1 MARSLMIRETSNGAS
16 SSAGAKKDKIVVLG
30 TGYVGFPLAVL
41 LARSGFKVV
50 GVDIRKE
57 VVRAINEGNLP
68 IREREIEAIFKEP
81 SVRRNLIASETVTPG
96 DVYVISVPTPL
107 EKRRKIADLGS
118 VIAATESIL
127 PHLRKGNM
135 VILES
140 TVPPLTCR
148 EVLTPL
154 IERAGDLKANE
165 DIGLV
170 HCPERILPGNIFEE
184 IVKND
189 RVIGSI
195 SVPARERAAAI
206 YQSFVK
212 GRIFLTDDVTAEL
225 VKIMENTF
233 RDVNIALANEFAMVA
248 ETLGVDIEDAIEIAN
263 AHPRVE
269 ILRPGI
275 GVGGHCIPIDP
286 WFLTEVDPAHTNLIT
301 VARRINDSIP
311 GRVSAKLRLTVADVP
326 EPKIVLIGMSYKP
339 DTEDLR
345 ESPAVE
351 VAEMLR
357 EDGYDV
363 RQYDPLIQ
371 GKGYDTLVEAARGAD
386 LLAILVPHS
395 RVIEEYHS
403 SELQVKA
410 VMRTPRVLTF

>member
-1 MARSLMIRETSNGAS
+1 MTVSLTKGDGSTRNSPSTR
-16 SSAGAKKDKIVVLG
+16 GAKEKIVVLG

-57 VVRAINEGNLP
+57 LVRAINEGTLP
-68 IREREIEAIFKEP
+68 IREREIEAIFKEAA
-81 SVRRNLIASETVTPG
+81 VRDNLIASDVVTPG

-107 EKRRKIADLGS
+107 EKRRKIADLS
-118 VIAATESIL
+118 AVIAATASIL
-127 PHLRKGNM
+127 PHLRKGN
-135 VILES
+135 VIILES

-154 IERAGDLKANE
+154 IESRTDLKANV
-165 DIGLV
+165 DVGLV

-189 RVIGSI
+189 RVIGSM
-195 SVPARERAAAI
+195 SAEARERAAAI

-248 ETLGVDIEDAIEIAN
+248 ETLGVNIKEAIEIAN
-263 AHPRVE
+263 AHPRVD

-311 GRVSAKLRLTVADVP
+311 GRVSAKLRLTVADVS
-326 EPKIVLIGMSYKP
+326 EPRIVLIGMSYKP
-339 DTEDLR
+339 DTDDVR
-345 ESPAVE
+345 DSPALE
-351 VAEMLR
+351 ISETLR
-357 EDGYDV
+357 MDGYDV
-363 RQYDPLIQ
+363 RHYDPLVES
-371 GKGYDTLVEAARGAD
+371 KGYASLVEAAKGAD
-386 LLAILVPHS
+386 LLAILVPHT
-395 RVIEEYHS
+395 RVIQEYYS
-403 SELQVKA
+403 TELQVKA
-410 VMRTPRVLTF
+410 GMRRPRVLTF